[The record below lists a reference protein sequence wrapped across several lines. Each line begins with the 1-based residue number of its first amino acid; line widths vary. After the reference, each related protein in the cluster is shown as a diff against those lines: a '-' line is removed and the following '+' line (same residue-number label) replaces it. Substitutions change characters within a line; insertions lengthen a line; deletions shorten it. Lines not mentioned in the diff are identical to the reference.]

1 MLRVTPPL
9 PDPRALRRVRARIGI
24 FFLIPLLAGPLTA
37 APPPSP
43 APAWEAVAR
52 HLPGDALAL
61 LGPTGKNPD
70 REARFLRA
78 VATMDSQPLT
88 EAKLSD
94 VAAQLTDLA
103 RGDDEIATAAAYLT
117 GRLYQVHFPTPDPA
131 RAAHAYEQLAAHRPS
146 SYWAQLGL
154 VKLGVLQ
161 LYVLP
166 GSDAPAARLAAA
178 EALLPR
184 LTIPEL
190 RRDLHI
196 VIGRAMLFHGRPLP
210 DVLAQLLAGDRI
222 GGLAG
227 VPRADLQVQIAE
239 LSLRAGNWPQAD
251 TYYRRFLEE
260 NEVDARAYQVK
271 QKLAEIAP
279 RLIAQKGAP

>member
-1 MLRVTPPL
+1 M
-9 PDPRALRRVRARIGI
+9 
-24 FFLIPLLAGPLTA
+24 
-37 APPPSP
+37 
-43 APAWEAVAR
+43 AR

-61 LGPTGKNPD
+61 LGPAGKSPD
-70 REARFLRA
+70 RESRFLRT
-78 VATMDSQPLT
+78 VATLDSPPLT
-88 EAKLSD
+88 ETKLTD

-103 RGDDEIATAAAYLT
+103 RGDDEIADAAAYLT
-117 GRLYQVHFPTPDPA
+117 GRLYQVHYPTPEPA
-131 RAAHAYEQLAAHRPS
+131 RAAHAYEQLAARRPE

-166 GSDAPAARLAAA
+166 APAAPAARLAVA
-178 EALLPR
+178 ESLLPR

-196 VIGRAMLFHGRPLP
+196 VIGRAKLFHGRPLP
-210 DVLAQLLAGDRI
+210 EVLEQLVAADRI

-239 LSLRAGNWPQAD
+239 LSLRAGDWPQAD
-251 TYYRRFLEE
+251 AYYRRFLAE

-271 QKLAEIAP
+271 QKLASIAP
-279 RLIAQKGAP
+279 HLGARKDPP

>member
-1 MLRVTPPL
+1 M
-9 PDPRALRRVRARIGI
+9 
-24 FFLIPLLAGPLTA
+24 LAGPLTA

>member
-9 PDPRALRRVRARIGI
+9 PVPRASRRARI
-24 FFLIPLLAGPLTA
+24 FNLIPFLVAPLFA
-37 APPPSP
+37 APPSP
-43 APAWEAVAR
+43 LAPAWEAVAR

-61 LGPTGKNPD
+61 LGPIAKTPD
-70 REARFLRA
+70 RETRFLRA

-88 EAKLSD
+88 EAKLTD

-103 RGDDEIATAAAYLT
+103 GDDDEIAAAAAYLT
-117 GRLYQVHFPTPDPA
+117 GRLYQVHFPTPDPV
-131 RAAHAYEQLAAHRPS
+131 RAAHAYEQLAARRPE

-166 GSDAPAARLAAA
+166 GPDAPAARLAAA

-184 LTIPEL
+184 LTVPEL
-190 RRDLHI
+190 SRDLHI

-210 DVLAQLLAGDRI
+210 EVLGQLLAGDRI

-239 LSLRAGNWPQAD
+239 LSLRAGNWPQAAA
-251 TYYRRFLEE
+251 YYRRFLEE

-271 QKLAEIAP
+271 LKLAEIAP
-279 RLIAQKGAP
+279 HLPAQKGAP